1 MDDYEPRFFGAE
13 YIPERDHAAL
23 MKQNERIKAL
33 MLDGKWRTLKEINAA
48 TGAPEASA
56 SAQLR
61 AFRRPEFGAY
71 TVDRQLRSPHKRGVY
86 EYRVWRPPVVRE
98 PVRKPVRIP
107 IKRVTDDP
115 FF

>member
-1 MDDYEPRFFGAE
+1 MDDYEPRFFGPD
-13 YIPERDHAAL
+13 YVPERDHAAL

-33 MLDGKWRTLKEINAA
+33 MLDGQWRTLDEITAA
-48 TGAPEASA
+48 TGAPQASA

-61 AFRRPEFGAY
+61 AFRRPEFGEY
-71 TVDRQLRSPHKRGVY
+71 TVDRRPRNPGVRGLY

-98 PVRKPVRIP
+98 QVRKPVRIP
-107 IKRVTDDP
+107 IRRVTDDP